1 MAYFSTRNRADSS
14 GQYISSV
21 GQVTLQKHKEL
32 FIGTSSASTKVLGPG
47 SLGHFDDTG
56 VMGGSII
63 LHEGTE
69 YLFYCGWTR
78 RATVPYEWSI
88 GRARRKPGEPV
99 FSREFD
105 GPVIGSTPTQ
115 PFLHASPIV
124 FEHNG
129 IFHMFFLS
137 GTEWFATKAGK
148 AESIYRLRHAISH
161 DLLVWERSDSELF
174 EKVFERES
182 QTSSAIFE
190 WEGQFHML
198 FSYRD
203 SELFRED
210 HTKNYRIGHATSADL
225 SNWTRQADVTWSDD
239 QECSD
244 LKDKNMQGYP
254 SIFVTDNIL
263 YLLYCGDRFGEG
275 GFFLARLL
283 GDFSGT
289 PLTGPK
295 F

>member
-137 GTEWFATKAGK
+137 GTEWFATTLEAVD
-148 AESIYRLRHAISH
+148 AIAKLMS
-161 DLLVWERSDSELF
+161 LEIEKYEVSDEN
-174 EKVFERES
+174 
-182 QTSSAIFE
+182 T
-190 WEGQFHML
+190 
-198 FSYRD
+198 
-203 SELFRED
+203 
-210 HTKNYRIGHATSADL
+210 
-225 SNWTRQADVTWSDD
+225 
-239 QECSD
+239 
-244 LKDKNMQGYP
+244 
-254 SIFVTDNIL
+254 
-263 YLLYCGDRFGEG
+263 
-275 GFFLARLL
+275 
-283 GDFSGT
+283 
-289 PLTGPK
+289 
-295 F
+295 